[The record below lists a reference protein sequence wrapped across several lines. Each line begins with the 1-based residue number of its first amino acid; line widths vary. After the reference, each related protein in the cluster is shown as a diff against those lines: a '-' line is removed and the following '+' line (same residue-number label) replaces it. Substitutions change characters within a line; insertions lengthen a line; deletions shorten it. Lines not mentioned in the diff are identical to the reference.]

1 MLITKTQGE
10 LIMKNNDLSQG
21 TETLTGFIPKGIF
34 SPRTYNQLQDRGI
47 FTWEKLLS
55 YRKEGLLKLTQLDVA
70 AIKEIEDTLTKDG
83 FSLKQ

>member
-1 MLITKTQGE
+1 MKTG
-10 LIMKNNDLSQG
+10 KS
-21 TETLTGFIPKGIF
+21 TETLTGRIPKSIF
-34 SPRTYNQLQDRGI
+34 SLRTFNLLQRGGI